1 MRVRRPNRADQPA
14 GARSKV
20 FFRTVRDQFLVE
32 IAAGPDGAGSAVG
45 TLAELNSLFTAWV
58 EQVVRHEVPH
68 VRVGVKGLH
77 RPAVV
82 AAG

>member
-1 MRVRRPNRADQPA
+1 MPVSVWTRWCGRAGWAGPVSPA
-14 GARSKV
+14 FPR
-20 FFRTVRDQFLVE
+20 
-32 IAAGPDGAGSAVG
+32 PDGAGSAVG